1 MKKMKTLM
9 SMAAAVLAL
18 GTLTGCVDTAGTVVT
33 THHETGQSIIVE
45 DSTRVRD
52 RIQLVDLKYDEHNG
66 FKRAHFSL
74 ASTKLKR
81 VYMDYRVVWFDASG
95 RELDPQSRAYHT
107 QIFEGRDVVTIT
119 SVANRPTAVASKL
132 RIRETRSSQ

>member
-1 MKKMKTLM
+1 MKKLLAVA
-9 SMAAAVLAL
+9 SAALAL
-18 GTLTGCVDTAGTVVT
+18 AALTGCVDTAGTVVT
-33 THHETGQSIIVE
+33 TDHETGQSIIVE

-52 RIQLVDLKYDEHNG
+52 RVQLVDLKYDEFNG
-66 FKRAHFSL
+66 FKRAHFSV

-81 VYMDYRVVWFDASG
+81 LYMDYRVVWFDASG

-107 QIFEGRDVVTIT
+107 VILEGRDVTTIT

-132 RIRETRSSQ
+132 RIRETRSMQ